1 MFIPLFQAS
10 SGDTQSLTNLLLGLG
25 ILAAFIIGAVLGGLA
40 LFLLRRVLIGRQ
52 MRIAERKA
60 ARTLAESRI
69 EAKNIV
75 DEAKKESEKVKNAAE
90 TEYRQRRG
98 ELQRNENRLAQKID
112 SLDRKLE
119 NLEHRDRTLNNRE
132 KEIETLRT
140 SVTEIRDKQLKKLE
154 EISQMTSSDA
164 KKILLENMEAELKE
178 ETGRRIREWQVTI
191 QQQANE
197 KAQEILS
204 QAIQRSASEIVSET
218 TVSVVPIPNDEM
230 KGRLIGREG
239 RNIRAL
245 EQATGVDLIIDDTP
259 EAVTLSSFDP
269 VRREIARLSLTRLI
283 LNGRIHPARIEEVV
297 GKAKEEVEATI
308 FSAGEQAAI
317 QVGVQ
322 GLRPELIKI
331 LGRLKYRTSYGQN
344 VLNHSIESAFLAG
357 MIAGELGANVTQSKK
372 AGLLH
377 DIGKAIDREVEGSH
391 AAIGAELVQ
400 RWDKSP
406 DIAQAIS
413 EHHNEAPTTSILGY
427 IIAAA
432 DAISGARP
440 GARRESLENYI
451 KRLETLE
458 NIANSFKG
466 VEKSF
471 AIQAGREIR
480 ILVKPEEI
488 GDIESVRLARD
499 IVKKIEEGMEYPG
512 QIKVTVIRETRA
524 VDFAK

>member
-1 MFIPLFQAS
+1 MESTVI
-10 SGDTQSLTNLLLGLG
+10 LG
-25 ILAAFIIGAVLGGLA
+25 IAALAAFIIGIVLGG
-40 LFLLRRVLIGRQ
+40 VLIMVFRGAIMGRRQ
-52 MRIAERKA
+52 RIAERKA
-60 ARTLAESRI
+60 ARIEAEARI
-69 EAKNIV
+69 AAKNITE
-75 DEAKKESEKVKNAAE
+75 EAKQELEKIKLAAE
-90 TEYRQRRG
+90 TEYRQRRS
-98 ELQRNENRLAQKID
+98 ELQRQENRLSQKID

-119 NLEHRDRTLNNRE
+119 NLDHRDRNLNNRE
-132 KEIETLRT
+132 KEIETLRANII
-140 SVTEIRDKQLKKLE
+140 EIRDKQLKKLE
-154 EISQMTSSDA
+154 EISNLSSADA
-164 KKILLENMEAELKE
+164 RKILLENMEAEMKE
-178 ETGRRIREWQVTI
+178 ETGRRIREWEATLQL
-191 QQQANE
+191 QANE

-269 VRREIARLSLTRLI
+269 VRREIARLALTRLI

-297 GKAKEEVEATI
+297 SKAKEEVEATI
-308 FSAGEQAAI
+308 FTAGEQAAI

-322 GLRPELIKI
+322 GLRPELIKV

-344 VLNHSIESAFLAG
+344 VLNHSIETAFIAG

-406 DIAQAIS
+406 EIAQAIG

-427 IIAAA
+427 IISAA

-480 ILVKPEEI
+480 ILVKPEEV
-488 GDIESVRLARD
+488 DDLESVRLARD